1 VKRGSALPVTLYALA
16 LIGALVVGTSFVTR
30 RLASSARLSE
40 RGAILAP
47 EAEELVV
54 AAVAGWDSL
63 ARSAQ
68 AIGRTQI
75 VGGTSSG
82 GEGRAW
88 VTRLSPSIYWVVG
101 LAESGQRPGLRRR
114 LGLLVTTQSG
124 APALVSGRA
133 WGDLP

>member
-1 VKRGSALPVTLYALA
+1 VKRGSALPVALYALA
-16 LIGALVVGTSFVTR
+16 LISALVVGTSFVTR

-47 EAEELVV
+47 EAEELVA
-54 AAVAGWDSL
+54 AAVAGWDSS

-68 AIGRTQI
+68 AIGSTQTAGRT
-75 VGGTSSG
+75 SG
-82 GEGRAW
+82 GEGGQAW

-101 LAESGQRPGLRRR
+101 LAESRQPPGLRRR

-124 APALVSGRA
+124 TPALVSGRA